1 VFSWQEGWYVVERDW
16 TAWLNGLTWNPV
28 NAAEFSTLPP
38 VEQMR
43 RIRHSSAHV
52 MATAL
57 RRLDPQARFAVGPPT
72 EHGFFYD
79 VAPSKVLSTDDLR
92 AIEAEMEN
100 VAKAKHPFEVAEI
113 PKAEAVAYFAAQHQN
128 YKTDILAKIPGET
141 VTLYRDGDFID
152 LCAGPHV
159 PHTGLC
165 QHVSLLNVAG
175 AHWRDEQKPSLT
187 RISGTAWADGKSLRV
202 YLQFIEEA
210 KKRDHRV
217 LGPQLDL
224 FSFHPWA
231 ASALWHPHGVTVRQE
246 LLTMW
251 RDFIG
256 PAGYVEILNSL
267 LYRKELF
274 ETSGHWDH
282 FRQNMFIFLDS
293 SGQPDYVL
301 KPMNCPD
308 TMLFFRSKTRSYR
321 DLPMRVAEGQVLHR
335 NEVPGALHG
344 IMRTRNF
351 VQDDAHIFLTMD
363 QVRDEILALLKMLD
377 EIYGVFKLTY
387 DIAVSTRPESSLG
400 NAEQWDQ
407 AEAALRAAL
416 EGAGREYVVEA
427 GEGSFYGPKIDVF
440 IRDSLGRRWQ
450 CGTIQLDFQLPERF
464 ELQYAA
470 EDGTLKRPI
479 VIHRALFG
487 SIERFIAVLI
497 EHLGGAFPTWLAP
510 VQAAVLPVNSGV
522 VAYAESVHAR
532 LREAGL
538 RAELHVDESINYR
551 IRQAETRK
559 IPNMLVVGEREA
571 QAGQVTLRRRG
582 VKQQEVVGL
591 DEMIQRL
598 QSNIRQRVFD
608 VELKVIEAPEETKAV
623 VEASY

>member
-1 VFSWQEGWYVVERDW
+1 VADRDW
-16 TAWLNGLTWNPV
+16 NAWLNELAWTPV
-28 NAAEFSTLPP
+28 APAEFSTLTPA
-38 VEQMR
+38 EQMR

-57 RRLDPQARFAVGPPT
+57 RRLDPQTRFAVGPPT

-79 VAPSKVLSTDDLR
+79 VAPGRTLSTDDLR

-100 VAKAKHPFEVAEI
+100 VAKAKYPFEVAEI
-113 PKAEAVAYFAAQHQN
+113 PKAQAVEYFAAHGQSF
-128 YKTDILAKIPGET
+128 KTDILAKIAADT

-159 PHTGLC
+159 PHTGFC

-202 YLQFIEEA
+202 YKLFLEEA

-231 ASALWHPHGVTVRQE
+231 ASALWHPNGVIVRQE
-246 LLTMW
+246 LMTMW

-282 FRQNMFIFLDS
+282 FRENMFIFPDS

-351 VQDDAHIFLTMD
+351 VQDDAHIFLTMG
-363 QVRDEILALLKMLD
+363 QVRGEILALLKMLD
-377 EIYGVFKLTY
+377 EIYGVFQLSY
-387 DIAVSTRPESSLG
+387 DIAVSTRPASSLG

-416 EGAGREYVVEA
+416 EEAGREFAVEA

-497 EHLGGAFPTWLAP
+497 EHFGGGFPTWLAP
-510 VQAAVLPVNSGV
+510 IQAAVLPVNSGV
-522 VAYAESVHAR
+522 VPYAESVHAR

-551 IRQAETRK
+551 IRQAETHK

-591 DEMIQRL
+591 DDMIERL
-598 QSNIRQRVFD
+598 RTGIRERKFD
-608 VELKVIEAPEETKAV
+608 VELKVIEAPEETKAA
-623 VEASY
+623 VEPSY

>member
-1 VFSWQEGWYVVERDW
+1 MSDRDW
-16 TAWLNGLTWNPV
+16 NAWLNGLVWTPV
-28 NAAEFSTLPP
+28 NAAEFSTLTPA
-38 VEQMR
+38 EQLR

-57 RRLDPQARFAVGPPT
+57 RRIDPQARFAVGPPT

-79 VAPSKVLSTDDLR
+79 VAPGKALSTDDLK
-92 AIEAEMEN
+92 AIEQEMEN
-100 VAKAKHPFEVAEI
+100 VAKAKYPFEVAEI
-113 PKAEAVAYFAAQHQN
+113 PKADAVAYFAAHHQN
-128 YKTDILAKIPGET
+128 YKTDILGKIVPPT

-159 PHTGLC
+159 PHTGFC

-187 RISGTAWADGKSLRV
+187 RINGTAWADGKSLRV
-202 YLQFIEEA
+202 YLQFLEEA

-231 ASALWHPHGVTVRQE
+231 ASALWHPHGVIVRQQ
-246 LLTMW
+246 LMAMW

-282 FRQNMFIFLDS
+282 FRENMFIF
-293 SGQPDYVL
+293 PDAAGAPAYVL

-308 TMLFFRSKTRSYR
+308 TMLFFKSKTRSYR
-321 DLPMRVAEGQVLHR
+321 ELPLRVAEGQVLHR
-335 NEVPGALHG
+335 NELPGALHG

-351 VQDDAHIFLTMD
+351 VQDDAHIFLQMD
-363 QVRDEILALLKMLD
+363 QIRGEILALLKMLD
-377 EIYGVFKLTY
+377 EIYGAFKLSY
-387 DIAVSTRPESSLG
+387 DIAISTRPESSLG

-407 AEAALRAAL
+407 AEAALKEAL
-416 EGAGREYVVEA
+416 EEGGREYIVEQ
-427 GEGSFYGPKIDVF
+427 GEGSFYGPKIDVA

-470 EDGTLKRPI
+470 EDGSLKRPI

-510 VQAAVLPVNSGV
+510 VQMAVLPVNSGV
-522 VAYAESVHAR
+522 VPYATSVFEKM
-532 LREAGL
+532 REAGF
-538 RAELHVDESINYR
+538 RAELHLDESINYR
-551 IRQAETRK
+551 IRQAEMHK

-571 QAGQVTLRRRG
+571 QGGQVTLRRRG

-591 DEMIQRL
+591 DEMIERL
-598 QSNIRQRVFD
+598 RTGIRRRDFD
-608 VELKVIEAPEETKAV
+608 VELKVIEAPAETKVA
-623 VEASY
+623 EAGY